1 MNISVRSLLGKS
13 LLHEDMIAGKICAIL
28 FFTETGKLS
37 CIQAAI
43 RRYYPADNLFFQN
56 AEPHVRTNEQCKKLG
71 ENWLGFTAKSAKGER
86 LGVVVDIEFSAE
98 LHIITRLVVAQK
110 FMFLPISKRYF
121 SFERI
126 IDVRKHSVIFNCDTT
141 FHEKIP
147 DLTPARALHQ
157 MYNTISKCENKG

>member
-1 MNISVRSLLGKS
+1 M
-13 LLHEDMIAGKICAIL
+13 HENTIAGRICAIL
-28 FFTETGKLS
+28 FFTETGKLA
-37 CIQAAI
+37 CIQTAM
-43 RRYYPADNLFFQN
+43 RRYHSAENIVFQN
-56 AEPHVRTNEQCKKLG
+56 GEPQLRTKEHAKKQG
-71 ENWLGFTAKSAKGER
+71 EDWLGFTAKSAKGER
-86 LGVVVDIEFSAE
+86 LGVIFDIEFSAE

-147 DLTPARALHQ
+147 NLTPTRALHR
-157 MYNTISKCENKG
+157 MYNTVTKCENKT